1 MIPTITK
8 LLFGGDEMKDLIISL
23 FGVYEPVMT
32 QIAVTNEIEGVLSTE
47 LVDVVAA
54 GAAGIDWPWI
64 MGVLLFAIVLWS
76 LFRILGVFF
85 K

>member
-1 MIPTITK
+1 
-8 LLFGGDEMKDLIISL
+8 MKDLIINL
-23 FGVYEPVMT
+23 FGPYEPVMT
-32 QIAVTNEIEGVLSTE
+32 QTLVTTEIEGTLSTE
-47 LVDVVAA
+47 LVDVVAS
-54 GAAGIDWPWI
+54 GAAGLDWPWI

>member
-1 MIPTITK
+1 
-8 LLFGGDEMKDLIISL
+8 MKDLIVSI
-23 FGVYEPVMT
+23 FGPYEPVMT
-32 QIAVTNEIEGVLSTE
+32 QTLVTTEIEGTLSTE
-47 LVDVVAA
+47 LVDVVAS
-54 GAAGIDWPWI
+54 GAAGLDWPWI